1 MHTPPLILIADDDA
15 DFKEVLSAKLLKNN
29 FTIAEAID
37 GEEAITKAK
46 SILPDLIV
54 MDIKMPGLNGTEAVL
69 ELKNNQE
76 TKDIKI
82 VFFTNLLYPWPGVKA
97 ENEKIAKELGALTF
111 LQKSDDLDTIV
122 KKIQELLAQPQ

>member
-111 LQKSDDLDTIV
+111 LQKSDDIDTIV